1 MVNGL
6 FVGVWGSSRIRA
18 GVEGMKKCSIC
29 GKPALEV
36 VEVCPECLQRAA
48 VDPRQIKRLKQISS
62 ILSITAGTDTNIKEC
77 MESILDFATKVINE
91 PDIKKIFT
99 QGDLDFM
106 NKELGRRAGA
116 IFAGILRGFKKK
128 DFAEVQKI
136 LTGGKEE

>member
-1 MVNGL
+1 MDQGEVKAVLNQVTYCIVDCCGWILYVCMVNGL

-48 VDPRQIKRLKQISS
+48 VDPGQIKRLKQISS

-77 MESILDFATKVINE
+77 MESILEIAE
-91 PDIKKIFT
+91 
-99 QGDLDFM
+99 DL
-106 NKELGRRAGA
+106 ERSGS
-116 IFAGILRGFKKK
+116 I
-128 DFAEVQKI
+128 
-136 LTGGKEE
+136 GKEEQTEKGAAVPEKQ